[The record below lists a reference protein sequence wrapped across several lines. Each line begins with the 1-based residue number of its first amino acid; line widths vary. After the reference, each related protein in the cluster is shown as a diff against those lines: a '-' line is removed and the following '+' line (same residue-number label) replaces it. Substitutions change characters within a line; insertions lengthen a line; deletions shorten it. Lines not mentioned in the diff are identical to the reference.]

1 MPHNRSLTLAVASKQ
16 NTAMPVR
23 MLFLLA
29 LLSALLGPQPVIST
43 AVVIVVAG
51 VGWIIRILCISNVT
65 EVELYLVLFADGRV
79 SLGSNGED
87 AVEGFLAGQQWCTQR
102 VAVLRVAIAGK
113 VQNLLVLSR
122 QQGAEE
128 YRRLNVWLRQG
139 VLQLNSEGR
148 VQS

>member
-1 MPHNRSLTLAVASKQ
+1 
-16 NTAMPVR
+16 MPVR

-29 LLSALLGPQPVIST
+29 LLAALLGPQPVFSII
-43 AVVIVVAG
+43 VVILVAG
-51 VGWIIRILCISNVT
+51 AGWIIHILCISNVT
-65 EVELYLVLFADGRV
+65 EVELTLVLFADGRV
-79 SLGSNGED
+79 SLGTSHEN

-102 VAVLRVAIAGK
+102 MAVLRIVIAGK
-113 VQNLLVLSR
+113 VRNLLVLSR

-139 VLQLNSEGR
+139 VLQLKSEGR